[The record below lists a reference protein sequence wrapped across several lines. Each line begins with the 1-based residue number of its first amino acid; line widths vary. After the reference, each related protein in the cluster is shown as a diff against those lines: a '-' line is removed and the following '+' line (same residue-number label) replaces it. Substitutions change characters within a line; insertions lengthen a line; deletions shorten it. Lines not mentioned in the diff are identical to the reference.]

1 MKPIVRSA
9 KSYYEIQV
17 QGELDRGWESYIDGL
32 VVRHEPFSKTS
43 LTTLIC
49 PVVDQAALRGLLC
62 RLWDL
67 NLALITVHRVVID
80 DKEKENE

>member
-1 MKPIVRSA
+1 MLDLQNHIMRSRCRA
-9 KSYYEIQV
+9 NWIEVGK
-17 QGELDRGWESYIDGL
+17 SYIDGL
-32 VVRHEPFSKTS
+32 VVQHEPFRKTS

-67 NLALITVHRVVID
+67 NLALIAVRRVVID

>member
-1 MKPIVRSA
+1 MKPKEESPQA
-9 KSYYEIQV
+9 FYEIQV

-32 VVRHEPFSKTS
+32 VVRKEPSNKTCV
-43 LTTLIC
+43 TTLVC

-67 NLALITVHRVVID
+67 NLALITIRRVMTD
-80 DKEKENE
+80 EKENEND